1 MSIVQMRGSTL
12 LEGMRVL
19 GLDLETTGFMPR
31 SDRIV
36 EFALVGSDSDGSR
49 VYLQSVV
56 NPGVKIP
63 PESSRV
69 HGIYDSDVMEKSD
82 IGRYFD
88 EILDLIDDAVLVGHN
103 IVDFD
108 WRFIEIEFA
117 RFGREAPRPLAILD
131 TMLIARKLKIPRPH
145 KLGSLCGRFGIG
157 LERAHSADADAGATL
172 LLLWKIMG
180 SFPEEFQGSSEKI
193 LELFGYRP

>member
-1 MSIVQMRGSTL
+1 MSVRQVRGSAL
-12 LEGMRVL
+12 LEGLKVL
-19 GLDLETTGFMPR
+19 GLDLETTGFNPR

-36 EFALVGSDSDGSR
+36 EFALVGSDADGSR

-69 HGIYDSDVMEKSD
+69 HGIYDTDVMEKSD

-88 EILDLIDDAVLVGHN
+88 EILNLIDNAVIVGHN

-108 WRFIEIEFA
+108 WRFIEIEFT
-117 RFGREAPRPLAILD
+117 RFGREAPKPLSILD

-145 KLGSLCGRFGIG
+145 KLGSLCGRFGIV

-172 LLLWKIMG
+172 LLLWKIMS
-180 SFPEEFQGSSEKI
+180 SFPEEFRGSTEKI

>member
-63 PESSRV
+63 PNQVGFTEF
-69 HGIYDSDVMEKSD
+69 M
-82 IGRYFD
+82 
-88 EILDLIDDAVLVGHN
+88 ILML
-103 IVDFD
+103 
-108 WRFIEIEFA
+108 WRN
-117 RFGREAPRPLAILD
+117 L
-131 TMLIARKLKIPRPH
+131 
-145 KLGSLCGRFGIG
+145 
-157 LERAHSADADAGATL
+157 
-172 LLLWKIMG
+172 
-180 SFPEEFQGSSEKI
+180 I
-193 LELFGYRP
+193 LEGTLMKS